1 MSEITNPHDKFFKQ
15 VFTRME
21 TVEEFIR
28 HYLPPDV
35 VGLLDLDTLE
45 YTKDTFIDKRLKEY
59 FSDLLLK
66 VRLFQGD
73 TNTRKAGRFQY
84 HFQSSY

>member
-35 VGLLDLDTLE
+35 VDLLDLDT
-45 YTKDTFIDKRLKEY
+45 
-59 FSDLLLK
+59 
-66 VRLFQGD
+66 
-73 TNTRKAGRFQY
+73 
-84 HFQSSY
+84 

>member
-1 MSEITNPHDKFFKQ
+1 
-15 VFTRME
+15 ME

-28 HYLPPDV
+28 RYLPPDV

-59 FSDLLLK
+59 FSDLLLRVDLK
-66 VRLFQGD
+66 GGLQGYVYMLLPSK
-73 TNTRKAGRFQY
+73 TLEKFTFFAT
-84 HFQSSY
+84 HEITASS